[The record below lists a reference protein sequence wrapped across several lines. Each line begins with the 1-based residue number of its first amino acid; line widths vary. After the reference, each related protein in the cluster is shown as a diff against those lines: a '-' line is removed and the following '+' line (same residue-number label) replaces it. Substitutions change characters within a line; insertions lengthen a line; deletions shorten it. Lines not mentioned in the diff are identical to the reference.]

1 MDEYKTLTTESVKSA
16 YKKVPNKIND
26 KITSESKKII
36 ENKTALN
43 RILIN
48 GEQSF
53 FTLTDHKPIVSNNNP
68 KTHLLKLTSAT
79 KLIFAIK

>member
-1 MDEYKTLTTESVKSA
+1 MDEYKTLTTESVKSP

-26 KITSESKKII
+26 KITSKSKKII

-48 GEQSF
+48 GDQSF
-53 FTLTDHKPIVSNNNP
+53 FTLTDHKPIVSNNP
-68 KTHLLKLTSAT
+68 KTHLLKLTSGT
-79 KLIFAIK
+79 KLIFATK

>member
-26 KITSESKKII
+26 KITSESKKIL

-48 GEQSF
+48 GDQSF
-53 FTLTDHKPIVSNNNP
+53 FTLTDHKPIVSNNP
-68 KTHLLKLTSAT
+68 KTHLLKLTSGT
-79 KLIFAIK
+79 KLIFATK

>member
-48 GEQSF
+48 GDQSF
-53 FTLTDHKPIVSNNNP
+53 FTLTDHKPIVSNNP

-79 KLIFAIK
+79 KLISATK

>member
-16 YKKVPNKIND
+16 YKKVPNKISD

-48 GEQSF
+48 GDQSF
-53 FTLTDHKPIVSNNNP
+53 FTLTDHKPIVSNNP
-68 KTHLLKLTSAT
+68 KTHLLKLTSGT
-79 KLIFAIK
+79 KLIFATK

>member
-1 MDEYKTLTTESVKSA
+1 MDEYKTLTTQSVKSA

-48 GEQSF
+48 GDQSF
-53 FTLTDHKPIVSNNNP
+53 FTLTDHKPIVSNNP
-68 KTHLLKLTSAT
+68 KTHLLKLTSGT
-79 KLIFAIK
+79 KLIFATK

>member
-48 GEQSF
+48 GDQSF
-53 FTLTDHKPIVSNNNP
+53 FTLTDHKPIVSNNP
-68 KTHLLKLTSAT
+68 KTHLLKVTSGT
-79 KLIFAIK
+79 KLIFATK

>member
-16 YKKVPNKIND
+16 YKKGPNKIND

-48 GEQSF
+48 GDQSF
-53 FTLTDHKPIVSNNNP
+53 FTLTDHKPIVSNNP
-68 KTHLLKLTSAT
+68 KTHLLKLTSGT
-79 KLIFAIK
+79 KLIFATK

>member
-48 GEQSF
+48 GDQSF
-53 FTLTDHKPIVSNNNP
+53 FTLTDHKPIVSNNP
-68 KTHLLKLTSAT
+68 KTHLLKLTSGT
-79 KLIFAIK
+79 KLIFATK

>member
-26 KITSESKKII
+26 KITSKSKKII

-48 GEQSF
+48 GDQSF
-53 FTLTDHKPIVSNNNP
+53 FTLTDHKPIVSNNP
-68 KTHLLKLTSAT
+68 KTHLLKLTSGT
-79 KLIFAIK
+79 KLIFATK

>member
-53 FTLTDHKPIVSNNNP
+53 FILTDHKPTVSNNP

-79 KLIFAIK
+79 KLISATK